1 MKSVLVTTIFLALV
15 STVWAQDQSDAPVD
29 IKSDRLTIHQKEQR
43 AVFEGNVKTVQG
55 ELKINCERLTV
66 TYAGEKDKTSKAGE
80 IKQMV
85 FTGSVSI
92 TQKNRSGYC
101 GKAVYDRVAGRIVCT
116 GKPWVVEGENRIRG
130 ESIVYLLEEDLV
142 RVNRP
147 QAVIRLPEEE
157 RQKGG
162 KKK

>member
-1 MKSVLVTTIFLALV
+1 MV
-15 STVWAQDQSDAPVD
+15 SPVRAQDQGDAPVD

-55 ELKINCERLTV
+55 ELKINCEKLTV
-66 TYAGEKDKTSKAGE
+66 IYAGEKDKSAKAGG

-92 TQKNRSGYC
+92 TQKNRSGHC
-101 GKAVYDRVAGRIVCT
+101 EKAVYDRVAGRIVCT

-130 ESIVYLLEEDLV
+130 DKIVYLLEEDQV
-142 RVNRP
+142 RVTRP
-147 QAVIRLPEEE
+147 QAVIRLPEDEI
-157 RQKGG
+157 QKGG

>member
-1 MKSVLVTTIFLALV
+1 MV
-15 STVWAQDQSDAPVD
+15 SPVRAQDQGDAPVD

-55 ELKINCERLTV
+55 ELKINCEKLTV
-66 TYAGEKDKTSKAGE
+66 TYAGEKDKSAKAGG

-92 TQKNRSGYC
+92 TQKNRSGHC
-101 GKAVYDRVAGRIVCT
+101 EKAVYDRVAGRIVCT

-130 ESIVYLLEEDLV
+130 DKIVYLLEEDQV
-142 RVNRP
+142 RVTRP
-147 QAVIRLPEEE
+147 QAVIRLPEDDI
-157 RQKGG
+157 QKGG

>member
-1 MKSVLVTTIFLALV
+1 MKTILVTAICLVLVSPAG
-15 STVWAQDQSDAPVD
+15 AQDQNDAPVD

-55 ELKINCERLTV
+55 ELKIICEKLTV
-66 TYAGEKDKTSKAGE
+66 TYAGEKDKSAKAGE

-92 TQKNRSGYC
+92 TQKNRSGHC
-101 GKAVYDRVAGRIVCT
+101 EKAVYDRVAGRIVCT

-130 ESIVYLLEEDLV
+130 ERIVYLLEEDQV
-142 RVNRP
+142 RVTRP
-147 QAVIRLPEEE
+147 QAVIHLPEESE
-157 RQKGG
+157 KDG